1 MHRIQLE
8 VDGMSCSGCEASV
21 VSALAGVPGVTGAEA
36 SFAERSAT
44 VMAEDAVT
52 GDALTDAL
60 SHAGYVG
67 RPVAPPESEGPPV
80 VGRASE
86 GSDGGFDL
94 AVLGGGSAGFAAA
107 IRAADRDA
115 RVALINHGT
124 IGGTCVNVG
133 CVPSKTLI
141 RAAEA
146 RHVAGRHPFDGV
158 ERHHAAVD
166 WPAVRDQKDELV
178 GRLRQG
184 KYIDVLPSYPNVTLF
199 EGHGTVE
206 TTGAVRLDDGRRI
219 EAERAV
225 IATGSSPWAADV
237 PGLEDAGYLDST
249 AAFELE
255 ELPASMIVLGT
266 GSVGLEAGQAFARL
280 GVEVTIVARS
290 RLLSGEDPEI
300 GTALAEYLRAEGI
313 DVREGFSLE
322 RVERDGPGR
331 VVVGRGADGNE
342 ARLVAE
348 HVLIATGRRPN
359 TSGMGLEEAG
369 VELGA
374 YGEVLVDDALRTT
387 NPRVFAAG
395 DVTGEPMHVYVAA
408 HAAALAAENALS
420 GEDRSID
427 LSVLP
432 AVTFTD
438 PAVAVVGLTE
448 EKACEAG
455 YEPLVANLPLEHV
468 PRALA
473 ARDTRGFVKLV
484 ADAETRR
491 ILGAAILAPEA
502 GEMIMEPTLALKFGL
517 TIEDLVGTLHPYLTL
532 GEGIRLAAL
541 TFDKEVAA
549 LSCCAA

>member
-1 MHRIQLE
+1 MQTIELD
-8 VDGMSCSGCEASV
+8 VKGMSCSGCEAAVISV
-21 VSALAGVPGVTGAEA
+21 LESVPGVDWAKA
-36 SFAERSAT
+36 SFAEGRAT
-44 VMAEDAVT
+44 VEAGTAVT
-52 GDALTDAL
+52 AQALAESLTR
-60 SHAGYVG
+60 AGYES
-67 RPVAPPESEGPPV
+67 RPRNALGPPPARV
-80 VGRASE
+80 D
-86 GSDGGFDL
+86 DGEAGFDL

-107 IRAADRDA
+107 IRAAERGA

-146 RHVAGRHPFDGV
+146 RHVGAHHPFDGIT
-158 ERHHAAVD
+158 HHEAPID
-166 WPAVRDQKDELV
+166 WLAVRDQKDELV
-178 GRLRQG
+178 RRLRQG
-184 KYIDVLPSYPNVTLF
+184 KYTDVLATYPQITLF
-199 EGHGTVE
+199 DGHGTVE
-206 TTGAVRLDDGRRI
+206 ASGAVRLDDGRRV
-219 EAERAV
+219 ETDRA
-225 IATGSSPWAADV
+225 IITTGSSSWVADV
-237 PGLEDAGYLDST
+237 PGLEESGYLDST
-249 AAFELE
+249 AAFELDQ
-255 ELPASMIVLGT
+255 LPVSMIVLGG

-280 GVEVTIVARS
+280 GVEVAILARS
-290 RLLSGEDPEI
+290 RLLSDEDPEI

-313 DVREGFSLE
+313 DVREQFSIE
-322 RVERDGPGR
+322 RVERDGAAR
-331 VVVGRGADGNE
+331 VVVGRQADGE
-342 ARLVAE
+342 QTRIRADRLLV
-348 HVLIATGRRPN
+348 ATGRRPN

-369 VELGA
+369 VELGPR
-374 YGEVLVDDALRTT
+374 GEIVVDEALRTT
-387 NPRVFAAG
+387 NPRLYAAG

-420 GEDRSID
+420 SESRPID
-427 LSVLP
+427 LSAMP

-448 EKACEAG
+448 EKAREAG

-473 ARDTRGFVKLV
+473 ARDTRGFIKLV

-517 TIEDLVGTLHPYLTL
+517 TIDDLVGTLHPYLTL